1 MDHRRS
7 VDESTQEDARLC
19 ALAPFAPRPEGSKGL
34 SELILQVL
42 EKRKSLKKSAVAH
55 KKKMYAMLYQNN
67 SKKPTSETVDAMDID
82 NDTDEDHDDG
92 DDNELEDED
101 NKNNNKSESSTW
113 VKALVM
119 TLLGHEKPVNAV
131 VSLVDAMKVRFF
143 FSFLFVRL

>member
-1 MDHRRS
+1 
-7 VDESTQEDARLC
+7 
-19 ALAPFAPRPEGSKGL
+19 
-34 SELILQVL
+34 
-42 EKRKSLKKSAVAH
+42 
-55 KKKMYAMLYQNN
+55 
-67 SKKPTSETVDAMDID
+67 MDID

-143 FSFLFVRL
+143 SLSYSRVTLKSLVCRIYFGEEFVFVSGF